1 MITPRAGGSQ
11 KRIYDKIDFP
21 GEVYPMNETL
31 QTIARRRSV
40 RRFKDAQITDAELQ
54 AILETGLQAP
64 SGHNDQSAFLLAIQ
78 DQAVIREISDG
89 SKAAM
94 RMSPVDW
101 VAAAGANEKFHI
113 FYDAPTVVIVAS
125 RRNAVS
131 PLADA
136 CAAIQ
141 NMLLAAESLSLG
153 SCWIG
158 FVRYHFQNPAAYA
171 RLGILE
177 GYEVQYGVA
186 LGFRPDG
193 PAPKPPVPKP
203 ETRWRIIR

>member
-1 MITPRAGGSQ
+1 MSQ
-11 KRIYDKIDFP
+11 
-21 GEVYPMNETL
+21 
-31 QTIARRRSV
+31 
-40 RRFKDAQITDAELQ
+40 
-54 AILETGLQAP
+54 P
-64 SGHNDQSAFLLAIQ
+64 SS
-78 DQAVIREISDG
+78 
-89 SKAAM
+89 
-94 RMSPVDW
+94 SP
-101 VAAAGANEKFHI
+101 AH
-113 FYDAPTVVIVAS
+113 APTVVIVAS

-171 RLGILE
+171 RLGIPE